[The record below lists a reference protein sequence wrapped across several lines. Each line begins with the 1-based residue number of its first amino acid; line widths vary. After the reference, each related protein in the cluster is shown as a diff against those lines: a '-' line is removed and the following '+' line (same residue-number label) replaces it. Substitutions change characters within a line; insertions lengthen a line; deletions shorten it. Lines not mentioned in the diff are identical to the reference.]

1 MKLRELRN
9 SKNEKVRELYS
20 KLVEGVKEVLARA
33 DWREF
38 LDFLARFRKYS
49 PANTALILLQKPDA
63 TRVAGL
69 KTWNSLGR
77 RVKRGE
83 KGIAIFA
90 PTLRKVRVRETDPET
105 GEEREHEEER
115 LVGFHVTH
123 MFDVSQ
129 TEGKP
134 LPEAPRLRGEV
145 RGDEEAARELF
156 GRLLAASPVPVE
168 WATLDVDTRGL
179 YVPAA
184 RRIYLARALERASW
198 TLKVRVLLHE
208 LAHALAFAMKLDGLE
223 YRTVGGEGY
232 ARGEAIAEGAAYIAA
247 RLLGVDTFGMS
258 TEYIAAYVRQTEKLF
273 DWAEAVQKVAE
284 ALVSLAEAR
293 EGREAA

>member
-9 SKNEKVRELYS
+9 SKNEKVRELYNT
-20 KLVEGVKEVLARA
+20 LVEGVREVLARA

-38 LDFLARFRKYS
+38 LDFLARFRRYS
-49 PANTALILLQKPDA
+49 PANVALILAQCPGA
-63 TRVAGL
+63 TWVAGL

-90 PTLRKVRVRETDPET
+90 PILRKVRVRETDPET
-105 GEEREHEEER
+105 GEAREREEER

-123 MFDVSQ
+123 VFDVSQ

-134 LPEAPRLRGEV
+134 LPEAPRRGEV

-156 GRLLAASPVPVE
+156 TRLLAASPVPVK
-168 WATLDVDTRGL
+168 WAALGAEVHGL

-223 YRTVGGEGY
+223 YRTIGGEGY

-247 RLLGVDTFGMS
+247 RLLGVDTLGMS

-273 DWAEAVQKVAE
+273 DWAEAVQKVAK